1 MSTPERDSRLDM
13 DHLIGE
19 VAAQTGIR
27 LDRNDPAFALVVLNR
42 LVLERSAGR
51 ILDGI
56 RGALSDFEKSSAA
69 LQTQAGTALAKELRQ
84 SIAAVKT
91 EIRDIVAP
99 VRSKAVT
106 RTHLVWLAIGCGAV
120 FGAGVLIGVQFG

>member
-69 LQTQAGTALAKELRQ
+69 LQAQAGTAVAKELRQ
-84 SIAAVKT
+84 SIAALKT

-106 RTHLVWLAIGCGAV
+106 RTHVVWLAIGGGAV
-120 FGAGVLIGVQFG
+120 FGAGVLIGLQLG